1 MNSCSV
7 NNTINYKLW
16 CKHHKVFQ
24 YFNAI
29 ITAMFTKMFIKIF
42 KMDENIANFIKG
54 LITFFII
61 LNYLLRNRIT

>member
-29 ITAMFTKMFIKIF
+29 ITAMFTKMFYK
-42 KMDENIANFIKG
+42 NI
-54 LITFFII
+54 
-61 LNYLLRNRIT
+61 